1 MEFTYHCY
9 AIKLNSTGELR
20 PLSGAGGFATLSP
33 KGEKQIMINLDNSLE
48 RIKLFATEKTAQ
60 HALVSTAKSESIRY
74 GYTQEEYKNL
84 FSIIKIAVTKD
95 VYDKTIALA
104 EQLKARN
111 IARNAQRGNS
121 KKSAIPKFEAVEPT
135 IPVKCGPKPLAPI
148 SDNTD
153 DPLCGVTLS
162 TVFSAIVRTEKGR
175 VSVSR
180 YRTPEAA
187 LRALMKK
194 VDLSYLLSVRIIS
207 ETIIKAP
214 PHC

>member
-1 MEFTYHCY
+1 MLPVYFCY
-9 AIKLNSTGELR
+9 AIKLNSTEELR
-20 PLSGAGGFATLSP
+20 PISGKGWFTTLAR
-33 KGEKQIMINLDNSLE
+33 KGEKQSTTRWKIDLTN
-48 RIKLFATEKTAQ
+48 IKLFVSEQTAYR
-60 HALVSTAKSESIRY
+60 ALRSTSKPESAKY
-74 GYTQEEYKNL
+74 GYTQEEYENL
-84 FSIIKIAVTKD
+84 FSIVKVLVSKELYESTAEIAVKLKRQNDTRAASRKP
-95 VYDKTIALA
+95 KTVTASA
-104 EQLKARN
+104 T
-111 IARNAQRGNS
+111 S
-121 KKSAIPKFEAVEPT
+121 KKS
-135 IPVKCGPKPLAPI
+135 
-148 SDNTD
+148 
-153 DPLCGVTLS
+153 DPLEGVELS

>member
-1 MEFTYHCY
+1 MEFTYYCY

-20 PLSGAGGFATLSP
+20 PKSGVGGFITLVA
-33 KGEKQIMINLDNSLE
+33 KDEKQSTNSIQDNLE
-48 RIKLFATEKTAQ
+48 YIKLFVTEKTAQ
-60 HALVSTAKSESIRY
+60 HALVSTAKLESIRY

-95 VYDKTIALA
+95 VYDKTIKLA

-121 KKSAIPKFEAVEPT
+121 KKPAIPKFEAVEPT

-162 TVFSAIVRTEKGR
+162 TMFSAIVRTKEGR

-194 VDLSYLLSVRIIS
+194 VDLSYLLSVKIIS